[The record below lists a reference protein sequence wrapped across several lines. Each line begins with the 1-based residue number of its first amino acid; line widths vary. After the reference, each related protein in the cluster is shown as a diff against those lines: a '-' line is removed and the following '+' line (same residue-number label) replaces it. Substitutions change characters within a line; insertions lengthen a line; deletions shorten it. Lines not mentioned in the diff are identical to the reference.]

1 MGGSLFKSLCALG
14 LAQFIGRHRQM
25 RLWTSRFVAVK
36 KPRESQLL
44 KIYSELV
51 GVEGEK
57 SFEGKVDAIWKENWE

>member
-1 MGGSLFKSLCALG
+1 
-14 LAQFIGRHRQM
+14 M